1 MARWSVNTSSA
12 SRRKLMGKVTSDPLP
27 PKQRKMLAKIAN
39 VKDDDID
46 FSDIPE
52 QLDWKDAKRGVFY
65 KPVKQQ
71 LTLRLDA
78 DVVDWFKRQGAGYQ
92 TEINAVLRKHVVG
105 KVGGSLST
113 RARFARR
120 NIPKITFS
128 NLASKQ
134 QSSTRNPML
143 TNYRFVVTYMQLRTP
158 R

>member
-1 MARWSVNTSSA
+1 MS
-12 SRRKLMGKVTSDPLP
+12 KVTSDQLT

-92 TEINAVLRKHVVG
+92 TQINAVLRKHVG
-105 KVGGSLST
+105 RKV
-113 RARFARR
+113 R
-120 NIPKITFS
+120 
-128 NLASKQ
+128 
-134 QSSTRNPML
+134 
-143 TNYRFVVTYMQLRTP
+143 
-158 R
+158 